1 MKRLLCSLLI
11 LCLVPALAFCVD
23 EVETLT
29 YGHNQFAPL
38 TGAHELT
45 GEPEV
50 TPTSTGAIYS
60 YTVEGVDVGFIVK
73 DGRVS
78 ICFCRAKE
86 EFLGEFLS
94 QATSALYNI
103 CGADSISYWYPNLF
117 DQFLTARAGNVSE
130 TKPFIDKVC
139 IFEMERENGL
149 YTFMAAKLY

>member
-1 MKRLLCSLLI
+1 M
-11 LCLVPALAFCVD
+11 VPALAFCVD

-50 TPTSTGAIYS
+50 SPTETGAIYT
-60 YTVEGVDVGFIVK
+60 YNVEGVAVGFIVK
-73 DGRVS
+73 NDRVS
-78 ICFCRAKE
+78 TCFCRAKE
-86 EFLGEFLS
+86 ESVGEFLS

-117 DQFLTARAGNVSE
+117 DQFLMARAGIESE

-139 IFEMERENGL
+139 IFVIERENGV